1 MHPILI
7 FAVDLK
13 ESMLMAQG
21 ARFKSAIHQLSVS
34 AAVMWD
40 WGAPGAWFYW
50 LSINRDFFQ

>member
-1 MHPILI
+1 
-7 FAVDLK
+7 
-13 ESMLMAQG
+13 MLMAQG